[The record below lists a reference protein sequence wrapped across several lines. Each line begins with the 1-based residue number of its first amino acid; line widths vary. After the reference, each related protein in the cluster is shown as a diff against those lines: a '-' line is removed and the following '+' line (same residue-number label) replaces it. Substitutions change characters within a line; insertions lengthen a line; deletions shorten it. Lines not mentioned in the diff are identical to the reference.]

1 MHSEKCF
8 EAGSGWLLL
17 LQLNAEFAVRFE
29 APHVINARKQV
40 WAGTISSGSDEKAL
54 VATYDHVQKVGHQCT
69 VVPISDAL
77 HTIKWFFVEIGMLYF
92 TLEVCTAALIMT
104 ISRPVGKPLQAY
116 RLCWQSCTI
125 FHNIIIIA
133 SWFRC
138 KCHFRLLQV
147 AFQDS
152 LGGSVS
158 AIASVV
164 PDGLLVFFPSYSLM
178 DRLFE
183 RWQVSAL
190 SASGFTAYNFADSYR
205 PSGSSSMI
213 DKRT

>member
-1 MHSEKCF
+1 
-8 EAGSGWLLL
+8 
-17 LQLNAEFAVRFE
+17 
-29 APHVINARKQV
+29 
-40 WAGTISSGSDEKAL
+40 
-54 VATYDHVQKVGHQCT
+54 
-69 VVPISDAL
+69 
-77 HTIKWFFVEIGMLYF
+77 MLYF
-92 TLEVCTAALIMT
+92 TLEVCTVALIMT
-104 ISRPVGKPLQAY
+104 VSRPVGKPLQAY

-125 FHNIIIIA
+125 FHNIIIA

-138 KCHFRLLQV
+138 KCYFRLLQV

-183 RWQVSAL
+183 RWQVNAL
-190 SASGFTAYNFADSYR
+190 ITSCFTAYTSADSY
-205 PSGSSSMI
+205 
-213 DKRT
+213 